1 MRYAFREI
9 VIRVTMDTLS
19 MLVTSQ
25 PTAADRY
32 LGCLLG
38 LAIGDALGMP
48 AADRSADTPI
58 TGYEPLLNADG
69 SERVQASQFTSH
81 TELALCL
88 VETLVSANGFI
99 DPDTAGYRFVQ
110 VLRSEHGHFLD
121 ETSREA
127 IERAEATGEYQHGL
141 VSDGPIEPGP
151 AARVAPIGLVHA
163 LGQINTEM
171 FVREVMRATLI
182 THADPDAVNGALA
195 LAWAVSLAVQH
206 EVVPEMVAREVLA
219 FIDEDETARTLRI
232 AADALVIRSATER
245 DDEILTRIGPGDT
258 IADAVARA
266 LYLFGIYA
274 NDFERAVLAAA
285 NSGRQ
290 GAAVGAMVGAL
301 VGARIGAKA
310 LPLRLVE
317 GLEGRM
323 YILMA
328 GPALFRTAQRRAG
341 LFLPLHQRP

>member
-1 MRYAFREI
+1 
-9 VIRVTMDTLS
+9 MDTLP
-19 MLVTSQ
+19 MTLNPQ

-48 AADRSADTPI
+48 AGGRNADTPI
-58 TGYEPLLNADG
+58 SGYEPLLNADG
-69 SERVQASQFTSH
+69 SERVQAGQFTSH

-110 VLRSEHGHFLD
+110 VLRSEHGHLLD
-121 ETSREA
+121 DTSREA
-127 IERAEATGEYQHGL
+127 IERAEATGDYQHGL

-151 AARVAPIGLVHA
+151 AARVAPVGLVHA

-171 FVREVMRATLI
+171 FVREVMRATLL
-182 THADPDAVNGALA
+182 THAAPDAVNGALA
-195 LAWAVSLAVQH
+195 LAWAISLAAQH
-206 EVVPEMVAREVLA
+206 EVVPEMVASEVLT
-219 FIDEDETARTLRI
+219 FIDEDDTARKLRI
-232 AADALVIRSATER
+232 AAEALVIRTSPER
-245 DDEILTRIGPGDT
+245 DEAILARIGPGDS
-258 IADAVARA
+258 IAEAVARA
-266 LYLFGIYA
+266 LYLYGIHA
-274 NDFERAVLAAA
+274 DNFEAAVLTAA
-285 NSGRQ
+285 NSGQQ
-290 GAAVGAMVGAL
+290 GAAVGAMTGAL
-301 VGARIGAKA
+301 VGARIGAQA
-310 LPLRLVE
+310 LPVPLID

>member
-1 MRYAFREI
+1 MSHDS
-9 VIRVTMDTLS
+9 VHHGPVKLDPVKL
-19 MLVTSQ
+19 
-25 PTAADRY
+25 DRAY
-32 LGCLLG
+32 GALLG

-48 AADRSADTPI
+48 ASGRATATPI

-69 SERVQASQFTSH
+69 SERVQAGQFTAH

-110 VLRSEHGHFLD
+110 VLRSEHGHLLD
-121 ETSREA
+121 DTSREA
-127 IERAEATGEYQHGL
+127 LERADATGEYQAGL
-141 VSDGPIEPGP
+141 AGDGPIDPGV

-163 LGQINTEM
+163 LGSINTEM

-182 THADPDAVNGALA
+182 THAAPDAVNGALA

-206 EVVPEMVAREVLA
+206 EVVPEMVASEVLA
-219 FIDEDETARTLRI
+219 FIDEDDTARKLRI
-232 AADALVIRSATER
+232 ASDALVIRTSAAR
-245 DDEILTRIGPGDT
+245 DEATLANIGPGDT
-258 IADAVARA
+258 LAEAVARA
-266 LYLFGIYA
+266 LYLFGIHA
-274 NDFERAVLAAA
+274 DDFETAVMAAA
-285 NSGRQ
+285 NSGKH

-301 VGARIGAKA
+301 TGARVGAKEIPV
-310 LPLRLVE
+310 PLIE

-323 YILMA
+323 YLLMA